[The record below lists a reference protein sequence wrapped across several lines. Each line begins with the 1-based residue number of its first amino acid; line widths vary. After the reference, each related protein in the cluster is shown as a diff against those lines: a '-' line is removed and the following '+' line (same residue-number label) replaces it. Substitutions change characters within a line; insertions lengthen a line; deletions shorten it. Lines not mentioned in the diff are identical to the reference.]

1 MHELSIALNIGGCC
15 AGGGVA
21 PCVAFTRATGVGSV
35 AVSDGKVDSGFPFAI
50 PIKELENP
58 NWVSAH
64 GSDRDSRS
72 RDLLREGFPLR
83 RRGHCFVEHSHEQV
97 HLGTATGCLW
107 ISCAS

>member
-35 AVSDGKVDSGFPFAI
+35 AVSDGEVDSGFPFAV
-50 PIKELENP
+50 PIKVLENP
-58 NWVSAH
+58 IWVSAH

-83 RRGHCFVEHSHEQV
+83 RRGHWFAEHSPEQV
-97 HLGTATGCLW
+97 HLRTATVCLAVA
-107 ISCAS
+107 C